1 MADNVVILE
10 PGDERAQKISKAM
23 ASQTASDILQLLA
36 EDKKSLTEITDRL
49 DIPLTT
55 AKYHIENLLEA
66 GLITV
71 AETKYSVK
79 GREIK
84 IYAITNQLLIV
95 APRQSNVRSL
105 LLKYA
110 SLFGIVL
117 FGSLVIAMLSP
128 ILGQGTMTAAGSS
141 LNGATRMAA
150 QESAVTSA
158 KAVTDGLLQN
168 ATITPDMTAAAAKG
182 MTDFAATNLTSA
194 PSPLATLVQAPLV
207 TPVPIPPEIGAQ
219 AAAVLPDP
227 ALVFFLGGLLVI
239 LVLVIYEVYL
249 WKKMKS

>member
-36 EDKKSLTEITDRL
+36 ENQKSLTEITDRL

-84 IYAITNQLLIV
+84 IYAVTNQLLIV

-110 SLFGIVL
+110 SLFCIVVL
-117 FGSLVIAMLSP
+117 GTLALSLTSPLLANFGSGMNAPSAIQADRETGVIATKAVAESYWANA
-128 ILGQGTMTAAGSS
+128 TMTPEVTTAVSKGIS
-141 LNGATRMAA
+141 
-150 QESAVTSA
+150 ESA
-158 KAVTDGLLQN
+158 
-168 ATITPDMTAAAAKG
+168 AA
-182 MTDFAATNLTSA
+182 NLTNP
-194 PSPLATLVQAPLV
+194 PSPLATLGQAPLV
-207 TPVPIPPEIGAQ
+207 TPVPLPPGSGH
-219 AAAVLPDP
+219 AATALPDP
-227 ALVFFLGGLLVI
+227 ALAFFLGGLLVI
-239 LVLVIYEVYL
+239 LVLVVYEVYL
-249 WKKMKS
+249 WKKMKSPRG

>member
-1 MADNVVILE
+1 MADNVIILE

-36 EDKKSLTEITDRL
+36 EKQQSLTEITDRL

-84 IYAITNQLLIV
+84 IYAVTNQLLIV

-117 FGSLVIAMLSP
+117 FGSLVIAVLSP
-128 ILGQGTMTAAGSS
+128 ILGQGITTGSN
-141 LNGATRMAA
+141 LNGELRMAA
-150 QESAVTSA
+150 QESGITAA
-158 KAVTDGLLQN
+158 KAVTEGLGPN
-168 ATITPDMTAAAAKG
+168 ATMIPDVMAAGSKG
-182 MTDFAATNLTSA
+182 MTDFAATNLT
-194 PSPLATLVQAPLV
+194 PVPTPLPALAQVPLV
-207 TPVPIPPEIGAQ
+207 TPVPIPPGSGAKVV
-219 AAAVLPDP
+219 AVLPDP
-227 ALVFFLGGLLVI
+227 ALAFFLGGVLVI
-239 LVLVIYEVYL
+239 LLLVVYEVYL
-249 WKKMKS
+249 WNKMKS